1 MEYAML
7 SAQARATC
15 PHCQENVLSPQGTF
29 IVNVRNEGG
38 LTEGF
43 DMGREIDEE
52 MHLEANPEL
61 KREQAFLT
69 LIQLRDFEEAE
80 RLLLG
85 SDDGEGGRVD
95 VNACFEGGQTTALH
109 MAAMNDDVDALR
121 LLLSHGADKERRNE
135 DRLTAL
141 DLAESVGAVRA
152 QSYLHGG

>member
-1 MEYAML
+1 MDYAML

-15 PHCQENVLSPQGTF
+15 PHCRKNVLSPQGTF

-52 MHLEANPEL
+52 LHLEANPEL

-80 RLLLG
+80 TLLQGL
-85 SDDGEGGRVD
+85 DEAGGKVD

-109 MAAMNDDVDALR
+109 MAAMNDDVEALR
-121 LLLSHGADKERRNE
+121 LLLSHGADKDRRNE
-135 DRLTAL
+135 DGLTVL
-141 DLAESVGAVRA
+141 DLADTVGAVRA
-152 QSYLHGG
+152 QSFLRQ